1 MASRTNPNRQ
11 DHDGSNAPN
20 SRSIRTSETL
30 HEQTEEL
37 GKQQPRQPEVDFNQL
52 QARFG

>member
-1 MASRTNPNRQ
+1 MASRLNPNRQ

-20 SRSIRTSETL
+20 IHTRRTSETL

-37 GKQQPRQPEVDFNQL
+37 TKQQAPRPEVDFNQL